1 MIDAARGL
9 VPVGY
14 LGLRY
19 GSSETADDMNE
30 IIGYRTAVRV
40 VEIELGPADSNDGAA
55 IDE

>member
-1 MIDAARGL
+1 MIDAARG
-9 VPVGY
+9 VGANWVFGAA
-14 LGLRY
+14 LWQLK
-19 GSSETADDMNE
+19 TADDMNE